1 MVIIA
6 SNLPLF
12 SFLLQENYTYSNRD
26 GTFTYNEEAGKGMS
40 FLNCQKRYGYF
51 LCQHP
56 EKDLGD
62 NRLFRTF
69 TLKPWR
75 FWEWGQWIFRNERFL
90 LPYKD
95 PYNKRT
101 SYATDTFE

>member
-1 MVIIA
+1 MKKIVLFILVLVVI
-6 SNLPLF
+6 SNLPF
-12 SFLLQENYTYSNRD
+12 FGFLLKENYSYSNID
-26 GTFTYNEEAGKGMS
+26 SSFVYTEEAGKSES
-40 FLNCQKRYGYF
+40 FKSCLIRYGTY

-69 TLKPWR
+69 TIKPWR
-75 FWEWGQWIFRNERFL
+75 FWQWNDYIFHSDRFW

-95 PYNKRT
+95 PGK
-101 SYATDTFE
+101 